1 MTASDIQKLT
11 QLFDLIAKRAN
22 LMKEVAAD
30 KRLKRQG
37 VYVAAREIKLL
48 DNTQKIAKSHS
59 LPVYPL
65 MIFAQMQ
72 MDLSKYIEQYWLDSW
87 DRQPQSISRKSS
99 SLKDLRLKIE
109 HIDGQLYPAIKLA
122 TPLLKKLSL
131 ATIMPLFDEAMTN
144 VLGVPS
150 SPNYGH
156 IMLYALI
163 AVATATQ

>member
-11 QLFDLIAKRAN
+11 QIFDLIAKRAN
-22 LMKEVAAD
+22 LMKEVAAN
-30 KRLKRQG
+30 KYLKRQG

-48 DNTQKIAKSHS
+48 DDTQKIAKLHS
-59 LPVYPL
+59 LPIYPL

-72 MDLSKYIEQYWLDSW
+72 MDLSKHIEQYWLDSW
-87 DRQPQSISRKSS
+87 DRQPQSIPRKSS
-99 SLKDLRLKIE
+99 SLNDFRLEIE

-131 ATIMPLFDEAMTN
+131 ATIMPLFDAVMAT

-150 SPNYGH
+150 SPNYGY
-156 IMLYALI
+156 IILYALI